1 MPAYN
6 LIEYSLNYSETKG
19 SVWFY
24 SRDEATDLNNNIAST
39 DDFKSFKY
47 KAKLLGN
54 TDAQP
59 NSNNTNEILK
69 NAAITVSLKYLS
81 NFEISLEMP
90 LPNCKVELKLKWT
103 KYCVL
108 ITAGNDNDND
118 NGNNIIFTISDTKLY
133 VLVLVLS
140 ERDNQQLSELLSK
153 GFETSVYWNECKTKC
168 ENKNTTNE
176 YRYFFE
182 SNFVGVNRLF
192 GLVYSNQDAYSKRFK
207 T

>member
-1 MPAYN
+1 M
-6 LIEYSLNYSETKG
+6 
-19 SVWFY
+19 
-24 SRDEATDLNNNIAST
+24 
-39 DDFKSFKY
+39 
-47 KAKLLGN
+47 
-54 TDAQP
+54 
-59 NSNNTNEILK
+59 
-69 NAAITVSLKYLS
+69 
-81 NFEISLEMP
+81 
-90 LPNCKVELKLKWT
+90 
-103 KYCVL
+103 
-108 ITAGNDNDND
+108 
-118 NGNNIIFTISDTKLY
+118 
-133 VLVLVLS
+133 LVLS